1 MLKLV
6 APALA
11 VMLATT
17 LAGHARAQDDPAK
30 VMGKLLDDLSE
41 RQNEQLAAVLAELR
55 AECEEGDEPDACLVT
70 ALQSYLLKAAPEP
83 AK

>member
-1 MLKLV
+1 M
-6 APALA
+6 
-11 VMLATT
+11 TS
-17 LAGHARAQDDPAK
+17 
-30 VMGKLLDDLSE
+30 LSPIV
-41 RQNEQLAAVLAELR
+41 RSPSTIYGSCPRGAVLAELR